1 MGRELM
7 HVAPFGGSI
16 FNEGLMVATR
26 TKPSFA
32 ASSKEPERALTR
44 VQGLDM
50 LRQMILIRRF
60 EERAEQAYTE
70 GKIGGFLHLYI
81 GEEAIAV
88 GAMAA
93 LNPDDDVVTHY
104 REHGYV
110 LARGLDPNAVMAE
123 LYGKATG
130 VSKGK
135 GGSMH
140 LADLKKHFWGGYAI
154 VGAHVPLAAGLAL
167 AAQYQKIP
175 RVTLCILG
183 DGGTNI
189 GMFHEGLN
197 LAAVWKLPMIM
208 MVENNHYG
216 MGTAV
221 ARASAVPQ
229 MIDKAKAYN
238 MPAVQVDGNDPLAV
252 RDTMRAAADAARSGQ
267 GPQFIEAIT
276 YRYRGHSMGDPQ
288 RYRTKEEVEE
298 MKKRDPIDRFEKLL
312 VERRLASGEDVELMR
327 DEIEH
332 TTSAAVEFAETS
344 PFPDPAELYTNVLAE
359 PVGA

>member
-1 MGRELM
+1 
-7 HVAPFGGSI
+7 
-16 FNEGLMVATR
+16 MVATR
-26 TKPSFA
+26 TKPS
-32 ASSKEPERALTR
+32 SETPVSNQSKRALTR
-44 VQGLDM
+44 DEGVEY

-88 GAMAA
+88 GAMNG
-93 LNPDDDVVTHY
+93 LRPDDDVVTHY
-104 REHGYV
+104 RDHGYV
-110 LARGLDPNAVMAE
+110 LARGCDPNAVMAE

-130 VSKGK
+130 LNKGK

-140 LADLKKHFWGGYAI
+140 LADVKKHFWGGYAI

-167 AAQYQKIP
+167 AAQYQGIP
-175 RVTLCILG
+175 RATLCILG

-197 LAAVWKLPMIM
+197 LAGVWKLPLVT

-221 ARASAVPQ
+221 ARASAVTQ

-238 MPAVQVDGNDPLAV
+238 MPAVQIDGNDPLAV
-252 RDTMRAAADAARSGQ
+252 RDAVRAAADAARNGH

-276 YRYRGHSMGDPQ
+276 YRFRGHSMGDPQ
-288 RYRTKEEVEE
+288 RYRKKEEVEE
-298 MKKRDPIDRFEKLL
+298 NKKRDPIDHFEKEL
-312 VERRLASGEDVELMR
+312 VERKFISGTDIENLR
-327 DEIEH
+327 DEIEQI
-332 TTSAAVEFAETS
+332 TAQAVEFAERS
-344 PFPDPAELYTNVLAE
+344 PFPDPAELYTDVFAE
-359 PVGA
+359 PVR

>member
-1 MGRELM
+1 
-7 HVAPFGGSI
+7 
-16 FNEGLMVATR
+16 MVATR
-26 TKPSFA
+26 TKPSPPA
-32 ASSKEPERALTR
+32 PTLKDSTPSLTR
-44 VQGLDM
+44 EEGLEY

-88 GAMAA
+88 GAMAG
-93 LNPDDDVVTHY
+93 LRPDDDVVTHY
-104 REHGYV
+104 RDHGYV
-110 LARGLDPNAVMAE
+110 LARGCDPNAVMAE

-140 LADLKKHFWGGYAI
+140 LADAKKHFWGGYAI

-167 AAQYQKIP
+167 AAQYQNIP

-189 GMFHEGLN
+189 GAFHEGLN
-197 LAAVWKLPMIM
+197 LAGVWKLPLIT

-221 ARASAVPQ
+221 ARASAVTA

-238 MPAVQVDGNDPLAV
+238 MPATQVDGNDPLAV
-252 RDTMRAAADAARSGQ
+252 RDAMRAAADAARNGG
-267 GPQFIEAIT
+267 GPQVIEAIT
-276 YRYRGHSMGDPQ
+276 YRFRGHSMGDPQ
-288 RYRTKEEVEE
+288 RYRKKEEVEE
-298 MKKRDPIDRFEKLL
+298 MKKRDPIDRFEKEL
-312 VERRLASGEDVELMR
+312 VERKFASGDDMETMR
-327 DEIEH
+327 DEIEQI
-332 TTSAAVEFAETS
+332 AQRAVDFAEQS
-344 PFPDPAELYTNVLAE
+344 PFPDPAELYTDVFAE
-359 PVGA
+359 PVN

>member
-1 MGRELM
+1 MVTAKTKSREAILKTTSDNGR
-7 HVAPFGGSI
+7 S
-16 FNEGLMVATR
+16 
-26 TKPSFA
+26 
-32 ASSKEPERALTR
+32 ALTR
-44 VQGLDM
+44 EQGLEY

-88 GAMAA
+88 GAMNA
-93 LNPDDDVVTHY
+93 LQPDDDVVTHY
-104 REHGYV
+104 RDHGYV
-110 LARGLDPNAVMAE
+110 LARGCDPNAVMAE

-130 VSKGK
+130 LSKGK

-140 LADLKKHFWGGYAI
+140 LADVRKHFWGGYAI

-167 AAQYQKIP
+167 AAQYQNIP

-189 GMFHEGLN
+189 GTFHEGLN
-197 LAAVWKLPMIM
+197 LAGVWKLPMIT

-216 MGTAV
+216 MGTEV
-221 ARASAVPQ
+221 SRASAVPN
-229 MIDKAKAYN
+229 MVDKAGAYN
-238 MPAVQVDGNDPLAV
+238 MPAVQVDGNDVLAV
-252 RDTMRAAADAARSGQ
+252 RDAMRDAAERARRGQ

-288 RYRTKEEVEE
+288 RYRSKEEVEE
-298 MKKRDPIDRFEKLL
+298 RKKNDPIARFESELLARKLAT
-312 VERRLASGEDVELMR
+312 EPDFATIR
-327 DEIEH
+327 
-332 TTSAAVEFAETS
+332 AAVEKVAAEAIDFAERS
-344 PFPDPAELYTNVLAE
+344 PAPDPAELYSDVLAE